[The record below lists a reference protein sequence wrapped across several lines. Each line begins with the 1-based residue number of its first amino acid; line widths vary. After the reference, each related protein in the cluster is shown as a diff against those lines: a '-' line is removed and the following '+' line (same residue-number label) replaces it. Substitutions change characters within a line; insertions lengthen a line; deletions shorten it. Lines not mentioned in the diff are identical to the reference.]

1 MVRIGM
7 RTMSTGNGVW
17 KRAWRG
23 TGFRR
28 SVLALL
34 SSVSVMAS
42 ETLRV
47 PAVDGVEVFTVHRR
61 GSWLG
66 WTSRAAVLA
75 TDLRLEAGGEPAS
88 VDALGFRL
96 SPKVAVRVAE
106 PVDAGRLAAEVGAV
120 GVQGIPGVNGLKV
133 FEAPDAGESV
143 LTLHR
148 RLLAAVGADNAWPLL
163 ARPRFPR
170 ARPNDPY
177 LSRQWTLNNTRQTGG
192 TVGADARVFAAWDA
206 GFTGKGVL
214 VSVVDDGFE
223 LTHPDL
229 GASLR
234 SDLGWDYRNDDPNP
248 SAEGLDGFGEDGRPR
263 ADAHG
268 TAVAGIVAAVA
279 NNAFGIAGIAYDAR
293 VVPVRALQRSMT
305 DAQEASA
312 LGHRAAEIFVCNN
325 SWGPID
331 DGKVIVSPGV
341 LAEAA
346 RETGVRDGRNGRGI
360 VYVWAAGNGAEQE
373 DEANYDGYA
382 NSLYAVAVGAL
393 TDRGVRCTYSEKGAC
408 LTVSAP
414 SGYDSVRRPGTWTTD
429 LIGNR
434 GYNSTSV
441 EGDLSDNRFTSAFN
455 GTSAA
460 APVVSAVVAL
470 MLEANPKLGW
480 RDVKEIL
487 IRSASRTDSTNA
499 GWFTNGAGWHFN
511 HEYGAGAVNAGAAV
525 TMAQGW
531 TNLAPMARLHRA
543 RLTRDLLIIPDGDPT
558 GVEHVFTFDGE
569 FRVEQ
574 ARLKVD
580 ITHPVRGELQVELVS
595 PSGTVSRL
603 WSPHSDANDDLRHR
617 FLSVFHWGEPAV
629 GEWKVRLVDFVPDQ
643 SGYLSGLELEL
654 FGTVPDPEVRL
665 AVERAVTGG
674 WELRLTGRLGATGI
688 LQRSEDLKG
697 WTDVSA
703 ISLPEGT
710 AVVMLPEVMNG
721 AAWYRWVE
729 KRD

>member
-1 MVRIGM
+1 MH
-7 RTMSTGNGVW
+7 
-17 KRAWRG
+17 RAFLG
-23 TGFRR
+23 
-28 SVLALL
+28 LL
-34 SSVSVMAS
+34 SGASLMAS
-42 ETLRV
+42 ETIRV
-47 PAVDGVEVFTVHRR
+47 PAVDGVEVFAIQRR
-61 GSWLG
+61 EPWLKT
-66 WTSRAAVLA
+66 TSRAAVLA
-75 TDLRLEAGGEPAS
+75 TDLRIEGGGLPA
-88 VDALGFRL
+88 ARTAEFRL
-96 SPKVAVRVAE
+96 SKRVAVRVAE
-106 PVDAGRLAAEVGAV
+106 PMDAGRMAAELGAV
-120 GVQGIPGVNGLKV
+120 HVQGIPGVEGVKV
-133 FEAPDAGESV
+133 FEAADAGESV
-143 LTLHR
+143 LALHR
-148 RLLAAVGADNAWPLL
+148 RLVSFAGADNAWPLL
-163 ARPRFPR
+163 ERPRVPR

-177 LSRQWTLNNTRQTGG
+177 LLRQWTLNNTRQTGG
-192 TVGADARVFAAWDA
+192 TAGADARVFAAWDQ
-206 GFTGKGVL
+206 GYTGKGVL

-223 LTHPDL
+223 LAHPDL

-346 RETGVRDGRNGRGI
+346 RETGVREGRNGRGI

-408 LTVSAP
+408 LAVSAP

-429 LIGNR
+429 LMGNR

-441 EGDLSDNRFTSAFN
+441 EGDLSDNRFTSSFN

-487 IRSASRTDSTNA
+487 IRTASRTDSTNA
-499 GWFTNGAGWHFN
+499 GWFTNGVGWHFN
-511 HEYGAGAVNAGAAV
+511 HEYGAGAVDAGAAV
-525 TMAQGW
+525 TLAQGW
-531 TNLAPMARLHRA
+531 TNLGPMVRLHRA
-543 RLTRDLLIIPDGDPT
+543 RLTRDLMVIPDGDPT
-558 GVEHVFTFDGE
+558 GVEHAFSFNGE

-580 ITHPVRGELQVELVS
+580 ITHPGRGELQVELVS

-603 WSPHSDANDDLRHR
+603 WSPHSDSNDDLRHR
-617 FLSVFHWGEPAV
+617 FLSVFHWGEPAA
-629 GEWKVRLVDFVPDQ
+629 GEWKVRLVDFVPEQ
-643 SGYLSGLELEL
+643 SGYLSSLELEL

-665 AVERAVTGG
+665 AVERSGAAG
-674 WELRLTGRLGATGI
+674 WELRLTGRSGVIGT
-688 LQRSEDLKG
+688 LQRSEDLKD
-697 WTDVSA
+697 WNDVA
-703 ISLPEGT
+703 EVSLPDGT
-710 AVVMLPEVMNG
+710 AVMKLADEASG
-721 AAWYRWVE
+721 ISWYRWVE
-729 KRD
+729 KRE

>member
-1 MVRIGM
+1 
-7 RTMSTGNGVW
+7 MSLFDGLGGG
-17 KRAWRG
+17 AWRG
-23 TGFRR
+23 PRIHGSF
-28 SVLALL
+28 LALL
-34 SSVSVMAS
+34 SGAS
-42 ETLRV
+42 LVAAETIRV
-47 PAVDGVEVFTVHRR
+47 PTLDGVEVFTIQRR
-61 GSWLG
+61 ASWLG
-66 WTSRAAVLA
+66 TTSRAAVLA
-75 TDLRLEAGGEPAS
+75 SDVQIEGGGLPA
-88 VDALGFRL
+88 ARTAEFRL
-96 SPKVAVRVAE
+96 SKRVAVRMAE
-106 PVDAGRLAAEVGAV
+106 PEDAGRMGAELGAV
-120 GVQGIPGVNGLKV
+120 RVEGIPGVEGVKV
-133 FEAPDAGESV
+133 FEAADAGESV
-143 LTLHR
+143 LALHR
-148 RLLAAVGADNAWPLL
+148 RLLSVAGADNAWPLL
-163 ARPRFPR
+163 ERPRVLR

-177 LSRQWTLNNTRQTGG
+177 LPRQWTLNNTRQTGG
-192 TVGADARVFAAWDA
+192 TAGADARVFAAWDQ
-206 GFTGKGVL
+206 GYTGKGVL

-279 NNAFGIAGIAYDAR
+279 NNAFGIAGIAYEAR

-331 DGKVIVSPGV
+331 DGRAIVSPGV
-341 LAEAA
+341 LAAAA
-346 RETGVRDGRNGRGI
+346 RETGVREGRQGRGI

-408 LTVSAP
+408 LAVSAP

-429 LIGNR
+429 LMGNR

-441 EGDLSDNRFTSAFN
+441 EGDLSDNRFTSSFN

-460 APVVSAVVAL
+460 APVVSSVVAL

-487 IRSASRTDSTNA
+487 IRSAARTDSTNA
-499 GWFTNGAGWHFN
+499 GWFTNGVGWQFN
-511 HEYGAGAVNAGAAV
+511 HEYGAGAVDAGAAV

-531 TNLAPMARLHRA
+531 TNLGPMVRLHRA
-543 RLTRDLLIIPDGDPT
+543 RLTRDLLAIPDADPA
-558 GVEHVFTFDGE
+558 GVEHAFSFDGG

-580 ITHPVRGELQVELVS
+580 ITHPARGELQVELVS

-603 WSPHSDANDDLRHR
+603 WSPHSDSSDDLRHR
-617 FLSVFHWGEPAV
+617 FLSVFHWGESAA
-629 GEWKVRLVDFVPDQ
+629 GEWKVRLVDFVPEQ

-665 AVERAVTGG
+665 AVERPGSGG
-674 WELRLTGRLGATGI
+674 LELRLTGRPGAIGT
-688 LQRSEDLKG
+688 LQRSEDLKA
-697 WTDVSA
+697 WNDVSEV
-703 ISLPEGT
+703 SLPDGT
-710 AVVMLPEVMNG
+710 AVVMLADEAHG
-721 AAWYRWVE
+721 ISWYRWVE
-729 KRD
+729 KRE